1 MQQSPRCPDF
11 KSNMIWIPHRETMK
25 QSVIRL
31 PPASDFVMQPLSLK
45 VSKPV
50 WDYLDAII
58 RIIFPQNFR
67 ETKSLHECFHPW
79 KTPLIAYIL

>member
-58 RIIFPQNFR
+58 RIIFPQTLERRSHYTNVFIHG
-67 ETKSLHECFHPW
+67 KL
-79 KTPLIAYIL
+79 L